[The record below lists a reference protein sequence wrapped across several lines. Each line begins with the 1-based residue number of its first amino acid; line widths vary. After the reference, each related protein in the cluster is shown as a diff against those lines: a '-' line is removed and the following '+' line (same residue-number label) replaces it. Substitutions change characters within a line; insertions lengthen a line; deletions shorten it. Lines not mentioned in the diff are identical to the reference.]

1 MTTPPPKT
9 DDETKREL
17 AQLLRLHARLLTQ
30 LNRVREE
37 LNLPST
43 KALLADL
50 RDRIGSGASSES
62 VSDVTAAI
70 EEALK
75 AVRLSESTIRAEFSE
90 DHATITV
97 EGVDNL
103 PPKLAFFL
111 TERSEFP
118 GFSYEVHQDENRGW
132 VIRWKEHTMTGTV
145 RGFGQFYERPYAWL
159 HSEDTAA
166 GS

>member
-1 MTTPPPKT
+1 MTASPQKS
-9 DDETKREL
+9 DEETKREL
-17 AQLLRLHARLLTQ
+17 AQLLRLHARLLEQ
-30 LNRVREE
+30 LDRVREE
-37 LNLPST
+37 LDLPST

-50 RDRIGSGASSES
+50 RERVGLGASSES
-62 VSDVTAAI
+62 VSDVTAAV

-75 AVRLSESTIRAEFSE
+75 AVRLSESLIRAEFSE
-90 DHATITV
+90 DHRGITV

-103 PPKLAFFL
+103 PASLAYFL

-159 HSEDTAA
+159 HEEANGRS
-166 GS
+166 

>member
-1 MTTPPPKT
+1 MTPSASKSI
-9 DDETKREL
+9 DETKREL

-30 LNRVREE
+30 LDRVRQE
-37 LNLPST
+37 LDLPST

-50 RDRIGSGASSES
+50 RERIGSGASSDS
-62 VSDVTAAI
+62 VSDVTAAV

-90 DHATITV
+90 DHSRISV

-103 PPKLAFFL
+103 PATLAYFL
-111 TERSEFP
+111 AERSEFP
-118 GFSYEVHQDENRGW
+118 GFSYEVLQDENRGW

-159 HSEDTAA
+159 HSEETEG